1 MVFFFFFF
9 TQVSSEFDKENGQ
22 LELFADLSQYHVY
35 TTLNAKNQL
44 RAPTEFGICL
54 RPANSS
60 ATLGEQSHKEI
71 LSRLKCLACESERA
85 RLCWITAM
93 RLAKYGKQLRE
104 NYRSFKNKQLE
115 NASPKEYNSFVV
127 PNVSKKFF
135 FIFWGRTGIDLG
147 VVWDKINLI

>member
-1 MVFFFFFF
+1 M
-9 TQVSSEFDKENGQ
+9 SSESENEQ
-22 LELFADLSQYHVY
+22 PELFADLSQYHVY

-54 RPANSS
+54 RPTNSAAIS
-60 ATLGEQSHKEI
+60 LEQPYKDI
-71 LSRLKCLACESERA
+71 LLRLKCLACESERA

-115 NASPKEYNSFVV
+115 NMSPKEYNSFVV
-127 PNVSKKFF
+127 PNVS
-135 FIFWGRTGIDLG
+135 
-147 VVWDKINLI
+147 N